1 MKRNSFGTKA
11 LLAAISLTLLVYFGV
26 QGARYFRD
34 PLTTTLAYTYE
45 VEESVHLSGYVVRE
59 EQVLPGESSGLLQ
72 LLREEGERVSEG
84 GTVAAVFADQAS
96 LDLQTEL
103 ASLENRIEQLQYAQE
118 AALGV
123 EITQKLDAQINNSI
137 LTYRAALAADRL
149 QDAEKQ
155 GDALR
160 TQVMKRDFSVSG
172 TEDLKTQLQEL
183 QAQRKTL
190 QSRAAGSVRR
200 ITAPVAGLYS
210 AVVDGY
216 ETVLTPE
223 SLEALTPSSLENLKA
238 DGTVSSNV
246 GKLVLGD
253 TWYYAAAMPAA
264 QAQELEDQ
272 QADGVSLSL
281 RFTKGV
287 DQDLPVTLHSVGA
300 EENGRVV
307 AVFQGDTYLTQLT
320 LLRQQSAQVI
330 TNRVE
335 GIRVPRE
342 ALRVVAKTV
351 ENEDGTTSETKTTG
365 VYCVMGREAA
375 FKPVSVLYS
384 NENFALVKAEI
395 SSNQELLRLRPGD
408 EVIVKAYDL
417 YDGKVVGE

>member
-1 MKRNSFGTKA
+1 
-11 LLAAISLTLLVYFGV
+11 
-26 QGARYFRD
+26 
-34 PLTTTLAYTYE
+34 
-45 VEESVHLSGYVVRE
+45 
-59 EQVLPGESSGLLQ
+59 
-72 LLREEGERVSEG
+72 
-84 GTVAAVFADQAS
+84 
-96 LDLQTEL
+96 
-103 ASLENRIEQLQYAQE
+103 
-118 AALGV
+118 
-123 EITQKLDAQINNSI
+123 
-137 LTYRAALAADRL
+137 
-149 QDAEKQ
+149 
-155 GDALR
+155 
-160 TQVMKRDFSVSG
+160 
-172 TEDLKTQLQEL
+172 
-183 QAQRKTL
+183 
-190 QSRAAGSVRR
+190 
-200 ITAPVAGLYS
+200 
-210 AVVDGY
+210 VDGY

>member
-1 MKRNSFGTKA
+1 MRRRRPWAWRSRRSWN
-11 LLAAISLTLLVYFGV
+11 
-26 QGARYFRD
+26 
-34 PLTTTLAYTYE
+34 
-45 VEESVHLSGYVVRE
+45 
-59 EQVLPGESSGLLQ
+59 
-72 LLREEGERVSEG
+72 
-84 GTVAAVFADQAS
+84 
-96 LDLQTEL
+96 
-103 ASLENRIEQLQYAQE
+103 
-118 AALGV
+118 
-123 EITQKLDAQINNSI
+123 AQINNSI

-342 ALRVVAKTV
+342 APAGCCK
-351 ENEDGTTSETKTTG
+351 DGGER
-365 VYCVMGREAA
+365 GRHHQRDQNHRRLLCDGPGGRLQAGERPLQQREFCAGQGGDLLEPGAFTPAA
-375 FKPVSVLYS
+375 
-384 NENFALVKAEI
+384 
-395 SSNQELLRLRPGD
+395 RG
-408 EVIVKAYDL
+408 
-417 YDGKVVGE
+417 

>member
-11 LLAAISLTLLVYFGV
+11 LLAAISLALLVYFGV
-26 QGARYFRD
+26 QGVRYFRD
-34 PLTTTLAYTYE
+34 PLTTTLAYTSE

-59 EQVLPGESSGLLQ
+59 EQVRPGESSGLLQ

-384 NENFALVKAEI
+384 NETFALVKAEI

-408 EVIVKAYDL
+408 EVIVKAYDRD
-417 YDGKVVGE
+417 DGKVVGE

>member
-1 MKRNSFGTKA
+1 M
-11 LLAAISLTLLVYFGV
+11 
-26 QGARYFRD
+26 
-34 PLTTTLAYTYE
+34 
-45 VEESVHLSGYVVRE
+45 
-59 EQVLPGESSGLLQ
+59 
-72 LLREEGERVSEG
+72 
-84 GTVAAVFADQAS
+84 AAVFADQAS

-223 SLEALTPSSLENLKA
+223 SLEALTPSSLA
-238 DGTVSSNV
+238 IC
-246 GKLVLGD
+246 
-253 TWYYAAAMPAA
+253 
-264 QAQELEDQ
+264 
-272 QADGVSLSL
+272 
-281 RFTKGV
+281 
-287 DQDLPVTLHSVGA
+287 DL
-300 EENGRVV
+300 
-307 AVFQGDTYLTQLT
+307 
-320 LLRQQSAQVI
+320 LLPSR
-330 TNRVE
+330 
-335 GIRVPRE
+335 
-342 ALRVVAKTV
+342 
-351 ENEDGTTSETKTTG
+351 
-365 VYCVMGREAA
+365 
-375 FKPVSVLYS
+375 
-384 NENFALVKAEI
+384 
-395 SSNQELLRLRPGD
+395 
-408 EVIVKAYDL
+408 
-417 YDGKVVGE
+417 